1 MIGVAWAILQPL
13 TTMLI
18 FTVVFGLLARMP
30 SDGLPYP
37 VFAFTGLLAWG
48 YFAQALTTT
57 GNSLVGDA
65 ALIRKVYFP
74 RLIIP
79 MASVA
84 RPILDLLPSL
94 GILLG
99 LMAWY
104 GIAPSWRLVALPLF
118 LLLAVATALSV
129 RPLALRAQRALPRL
143 GYTIPFLI
151 QCLVFASP
159 VVYPA
164 SLVPERWRLVYSL
177 NPMAGVIEG
186 FRWALLGAQMPRL
199 DAARGE
205 CRHGARPPG
214 RWSRLLPASRA
225 QLRGRDLSEPALP
238 SGSKPRSVR
247 AEHGASAHRH
257 ASRAPGS
264 RPALLVFPAATR
276 ASERTIWAL
285 SDVSFDGGRGEV
297 VRCHRAATGR
307 ARARC

>member
-1 MIGVAWAILQPL
+1 MKETTSVAMADPHATGRAAPIAARAVPPTLVIERRPALFDLALGEIWQHRELLFFLLWRDIKIRYKQTVIGVAWAILQPL
-13 TTMLI
+13 TSMLI

-37 VFAFTGLLAWG
+37 VFAYTALLAWG
-48 YFAQALTTT
+48 YFSQALTTT

-104 GIAPSWRLVALPLF
+104 GIAPSWRLIALPLF

-129 RPLALRAQRALPRL
+129 GLWLSALNVRYRDI

-151 QCLVFASP
+151 QCWMFASP

-186 FRWALLGAQMPRL
+186 FRWSLLGAQMPRL
-199 DAARGE
+199 D
-205 CRHGARPPG
+205 
-214 RWSRLLPASRA
+214 LLA
-225 QLRGRDLSEPALP
+225 
-238 SGSKPRSVR
+238 V
-247 AEHGASAHRH
+247 SAGMVLVLL
-257 ASRAPGS
+257 AGG
-264 RPALLVFPAATR
+264 LVFFR
-276 ASERTIWAL
+276 RLERSFA
-285 SDVSFDGGRGEV
+285 DVI
-297 VRCHRAATGR
+297 
-307 ARARC
+307 